1 MTVMS
6 NIEAKNAKKEKTFE
20 RFHKITINGLLW
32 VIPVMLVKITI
43 NGLLWVIPVMLVLT
57 AARNLD
63 WGYQDG
69 IGGYPLV
76 IISSIILFASAIL
89 LVKARFDLKK
99 MRILGV
105 KELLIAGLAVAV
117 AFFIDWRIDYEYG
130 SMVEHTFMYPMIA
143 AFWSIYFYS
152 YYMTFSNKLTD

>member
-20 RFHKITINGLLW
+20 RFH
-32 VIPVMLVKITI
+32 KITI

>member
-6 NIEAKNAKKEKTFE
+6 NSEAKRAKKEKPFE
-20 RFHKITINGLLW
+20 RFHKITINGL
-32 VIPVMLVKITI
+32 
-43 NGLLWVIPVMLVLT
+43 
-57 AARNLD
+57 
-63 WGYQDG
+63 
-69 IGGYPLV
+69 
-76 IISSIILFASAIL
+76 LFASAIL